1 MVSSLE
7 HFKRPSYIDEKSPAY
22 HFSKWL
28 KIKDRVKQYIKDYL
42 KYFESTPLF
51 YAFRFALYV

>member
-42 KYFESTPLF
+42 KYFESSDD
-51 YAFRFALYV
+51 ALTHSM